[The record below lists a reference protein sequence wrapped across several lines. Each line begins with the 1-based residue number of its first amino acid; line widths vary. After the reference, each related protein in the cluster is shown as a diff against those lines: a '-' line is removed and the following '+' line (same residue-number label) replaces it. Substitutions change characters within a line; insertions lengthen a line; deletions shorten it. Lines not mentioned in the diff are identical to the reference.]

1 MSAPIP
7 LRPHAFS
14 CRTTAATR
22 AQLERMTK
30 RDQITTAQFIERVL
44 IAYELMYPGPDY
56 RPPENRPTGPTS

>member
-14 CRTTAATR
+14 CRTTAATLT
-22 AQLERMTK
+22 QLKRMMERD
-30 RDQITTAQFIERVL
+30 RITTAQFIERAL

-56 RPPENRPTGPTS
+56 RPPENRPT

>member
-1 MSAPIP
+1 MPTPIP
-7 LRPHAFS
+7 LRPHAFF

-30 RDQITTAQFIERVL
+30 RDQITTAQFIERAL

-56 RPPENRPTGPTS
+56 RPPENRPT